1 MINSLPSLIRI
12 SKVLV
17 YLKVPKHFLCTK
29 WMTAKMHHKM
39 VWYKLSN
46 LQINQNQTVVD
57 QILKICSGKLYY
69 ILYSMIIL

>member
-17 YLKVPKHFLCTK
+17 YLKVPKHFLGTK

-39 VWYKLSN
+39 VWYKLS
-46 LQINQNQTVVD
+46 IE
-57 QILKICSGKLYY
+57 Y
-69 ILYSMIIL
+69 I